1 MLYSFN
7 ELLLLFFTY
16 AFLGWCVET
25 TGFSLAGK
33 RFRNRGFVSA
43 PFCMMYGIMG
53 IAVTIVFKDL
63 RGSVVILFL
72 GVSILCTTIQWLVGL
87 LLERVGNGKW
97 WDYSRFPMNFNGYV
111 SLPVSAVLGGAGTLA
126 ILFFN
131 DLLLGVYRMLPNLL
145 RTVVMWIL
153 LGMAGLDLLVS
164 FLSFLHIGRKS
175 RLVEWNDRLKSASN
189 SLGGRISEM
198 VIQRIMIA
206 YPNLQT
212 QRMKGYEI
220 SATISGGTKAEH
232 VEGSMPKDS
241 FARAAAETVK
251 TADGTASG
259 TAETT
264 DGIAS
269 EASKTIDGTAAK
281 TEKEANWTVVE
292 AGKAADV
299 TAVEAGKTAGE
310 TAAAGKRKTLR
321 TRILDIFSAN
331 PNDDHRLTYRELFWI
346 FVIGALLGDV
356 LETIFMYLTRG
367 RWMSRSSLVWG
378 MFSIVWGGALVLGTL
393 LLHRDRNRSDS
404 YLFLAGTL
412 IGGTYEYICSVFTEL
427 VFGAV
432 FWDYSHIPFN
442 IAGRVNLLYCFF
454 WGIAAVIWIKKLYPL
469 LHNLLAIFYRW
480 EHWVATSFIA
490 LFMAADILISCGALI
505 RYDVRSYGI
514 PPKSGIGIYLDKI
527 YDDAAM
533 EKIYPGEKRRQ
544 RNQIQ

>member
-53 IAVTIVFKDL
+53 IAVTIVFKGL

-131 DLLLGVYRMLPNLL
+131 DLLLGVYRMLPSLL

-206 YPNLQT
+206 YPNLQA
-212 QRMKGYEI
+212 QRMKGHEI
-220 SATISGGTKAEH
+220 SATISGETKAGH
-232 VEGSMPKDS
+232 VEESITKDNS
-241 FARAAAETVK
+241 VRVAVEAAKPVDETAAETAKTIDGTVAEAAK
-251 TADGTASG
+251 TADGT
-259 TAETT
+259 TT
-264 DGIAS
+264 
-269 EASKTIDGTAAK
+269 
-281 TEKEANWTVVE
+281 
-292 AGKAADV
+292 
-299 TAVEAGKTAGE
+299 
-310 TAAAGKRKTLR
+310 AAGKRKPLR
-321 TRILDIFSAN
+321 TRVLDIFTAN
-331 PNDDHRLTYRELFWI
+331 LDDDQRLTYRELFWI

-454 WGIAAVIWIKKLYPL
+454 WGIAAVIWIKKLYPP

-505 RYDVRSYGI
+505 RYDARSYEI
-514 PPKSGIGIYLDKI
+514 SPRSGIGVYLDKI